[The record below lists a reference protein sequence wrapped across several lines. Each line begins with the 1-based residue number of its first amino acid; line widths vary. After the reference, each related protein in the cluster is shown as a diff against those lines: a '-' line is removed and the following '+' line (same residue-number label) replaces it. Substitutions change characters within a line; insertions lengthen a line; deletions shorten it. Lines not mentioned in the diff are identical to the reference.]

1 VAALPAG
8 FEVLMSLPATVPVP
22 AVFPA
27 AFPDAVRATPRSAAE
42 VRAELE
48 RALAERIPGALT
60 PRPHVADPPLASG
73 VAEFDALCGGAPRG
87 AITEICG
94 AASSGRTS
102 LLLAM
107 LAAATRRGEFCCLV
121 DAGDCFHPESAANA
135 GIELKQLLW
144 VRCGRGGTSIGKPR
158 RKASLFPERSPL
170 GPWLWR
176 VEQALQIADLVLQG
190 GGFTLVAIDLAG
202 VPAAAARRV
211 PLASWFRF
219 RRAVE
224 DTASALV
231 LMGAEPVTQ
240 SCAGLVVRMQLS
252 AVEIQHSAFSTQ
264 HSAREDSFPAKSM
277 PAHAQLLESFG
288 VRAHVLRNSAERG
301 ALQRKGPRTASA
313 EWRANSAVGT

>member
-1 VAALPAG
+1 
-8 FEVLMSLPATVPVP
+8 MSLPAAVPAP

-27 AFPDAVRATPRSAAE
+27 VFPDVARPRARSAAE
-42 VRAELE
+42 VREELE

-60 PRPHVADPPLASG
+60 PRRRAADPPLASG
-73 VAEFDALCGGAPRG
+73 VAEFDALCGGIPRG
-87 AITEICG
+87 AVTEICG

-107 LAAATRRGEFCCLV
+107 LAASTRRGEFCCLV
-121 DAGDCFHPESAANA
+121 DAGDCFHPESAAAA
-135 GIELKQLLW
+135 GVKLKQLLW
-144 VRCGRGGTSIGKPR
+144 VRCGRGGQSR

-170 GPWLWR
+170 APWLRR
-176 VEQALQIADLVLQG
+176 VEQALKIADLVLQG

-231 LMGAEPVTQ
+231 LVGAGPVTQ
-240 SCAGLVVRMQLS
+240 SCAGLVVRTQLS
-252 AVEIQHSAFSTQ
+252 AVGYRLLAEHAAISNQ
-264 HSAREDSFPAKSM
+264 HSAREGSCPAKSA
-277 PAHAQLLESFG
+277 PAHAQLLESMG

-301 ALQRKGPRTASA
+301 VIARKGPRAASA
-313 EWRANSAVGT
+313 EWESKVAAGY